1 MMTCMSVWSA
11 AAADAA
17 QHHLLTHLYSAAGAS
32 VVSVPPPHAGTDMPQ
47 HDWPPVGSRRRC
59 IVV

>member
-1 MMTCMSVWSA
+1 VMTCMSVSSA

-17 QHHLLTHLYSAAGAS
+17 QHHLLTYLYSAAGAS
-32 VVSVPPPHAGTDMPQ
+32 VVSVQPP